1 MQSKISFFNKTIFK
15 KNFTHYWPVWF
26 GYLVIC
32 LFEIPFGIY
41 ICSRNVA
48 YYTIEAERAVERT
61 NSYVNLMRAVMSP
74 ILPFLVAAVV
84 AMALF
89 SYLYNAKSA
98 NMIHSL
104 PVRREELFVTNY
116 LSGLLF
122 MAVPQVIATLLGVFV
137 CAAVGITEL
146 QYLMLSLVY
155 ALGNM
160 FFFYSMAVCVGMLT
174 GQLLALPVC
183 YVALNFVE
191 IMLEGIGSVIVSF
204 LCFGMSN
211 SDFSLSKFSVLSP
224 VYYLS
229 KKLGIG
235 TEYLNT
241 GGYAYHVHGG
251 KTLLVYVLVSFVL
264 IALALFAYRKRRIE
278 SAGDLISIG
287 WVKPVFRWCV
297 TICSALL
304 GGMVFGSI
312 FQGTVSG
319 TKEFVITLCAILAVG
334 VVSFFIAQ
342 MFLEKKFKVF
352 SKKRFAELGIGAACM
367 VVLLCMLEFDV
378 FGIES
383 WTPDVSEVKMASL
396 EYNSLALT
404 DEKEIE
410 ELIDLH
416 KDIIGKKSE
425 LEADA
430 AEGNATYGI
439 AISYKLKDGSKVK
452 RYYAVPAT
460 QEEIEDKNSVIGQ
473 AVTILERPEN
483 VMKAQFGVYYEDNVP
498 QSGYLERYNQ
508 DVDQYDN
515 ENDLSFNA
523 QNAKIVYEALI
534 KDISEGNYEDA
545 IRFQMSTDNS
555 GYMSDQI
562 YINAIGLQF
571 YNKNG
576 SYFPDD
582 QIREEYYSDS
592 YNERYSS
599 QSCSAYLTIGKKCK
613 HTIAALKEIG
623 AITDESDLIT
633 YQDYNMRYQDVD
645 YIE

>member
-1 MQSKISFFNKTIFK
+1 MHSEQMELHLQHMI
-15 KNFTHYWPVWF
+15 
-26 GYLVIC
+26 
-32 LFEIPFGIY
+32 
-41 ICSRNVA
+41 
-48 YYTIEAERAVERT
+48 ERAQ
-61 NSYVNLMRAVMSP
+61 M
-74 ILPFLVAAVV
+74 
-84 AMALF
+84 
-89 SYLYNAKSA
+89 
-98 NMIHSL
+98 
-104 PVRREELFVTNY
+104 
-116 LSGLLF
+116 
-122 MAVPQVIATLLGVFV
+122 
-137 CAAVGITEL
+137 
-146 QYLMLSLVY
+146 
-155 ALGNM
+155 
-160 FFFYSMAVCVGMLT
+160 GM
-174 GQLLALPVC
+174 
-183 YVALNFVE
+183 
-191 IMLEGIGSVIVSF
+191 
-204 LCFGMSN
+204 
-211 SDFSLSKFSVLSP
+211 
-224 VYYLS
+224 
-229 KKLGIG
+229 
-235 TEYLNT
+235 
-241 GGYAYHVHGG
+241 
-251 KTLLVYVLVSFVL
+251 
-264 IALALFAYRKRRIE
+264 
-278 SAGDLISIG
+278 
-287 WVKPVFRWCV
+287 
-297 TICSALL
+297 
-304 GGMVFGSI
+304 
-312 FQGTVSG
+312 QG
-319 TKEFVITLCAILAVG
+319 E
-334 VVSFFIAQ
+334 
-342 MFLEKKFKVF
+342 
-352 SKKRFAELGIGAACM
+352 
-367 VVLLCMLEFDV
+367 
-378 FGIES
+378 
-383 WTPDVSEVKMASL
+383 
-396 EYNSLALT
+396 
-404 DEKEIE
+404 EKEIE

-425 LEADA
+425 LEAYA

-460 QEEIEDKNSVIGQ
+460 QKEIEDKNSVIGQ